1 METEEEKKC
10 LCSICQQEKAK
21 YKCPKCSSGYCS
33 VQCYKSHKEMCGGE
47 SSNGVDLIVK
57 TADENSELDSEEESR
72 DDITGS
78 LIPRENLEQ
87 IRESESIRELLN
99 EPYIQKAILSVI
111 ESEDKERRL
120 NELKENSEFSI
131 LIDELLLCVK
141 VARRREDGS
150 IEYIGI

>member
-1 METEEEKKC
+1 
-10 LCSICQQEKAK
+10 
-21 YKCPKCSSGYCS
+21 
-33 VQCYKSHKEMCGGE
+33 MCGGE

-87 IRESESIRELLN
+87 IRESGGYAFGVWHVESIRELLN

-120 NELKENSEFSI
+120 RTERESEFSI

-150 IEYIGI
+150 IEYIGIWCHLVVGLSSLFTNTEI